1 MPPVTSVSG
10 AQSAA
15 QSGWQQL
22 KLQQA
27 QRNATQAEQN
37 ARALEAQASNA
48 KRDADRAQDNARSL
62 EVQSGQARDDA
73 GRARQGL
80 AAIRSTQEMQMRL
93 GNTVDQAVKLQSGTE
108 TASTGTTT
116 TTTEAS
122 APTVTTAA
130 TASTTSTA
138 APVINT
144 QGETTGRIINITV

>member
-62 EVQSGQARDDA
+62 EIQSGQARDDA

-80 AAIRSTQEMQMRL
+80 AAIRSTQEMQVRL
-93 GNTVDQAVKLQSGTE
+93 GNTVDQAVKLQSSTK
-108 TASTGTTT
+108 TASTATT

-122 APTVTTAA
+122 APTVATAA
-130 TASTTSTA
+130 TASTTSSA

>member
-80 AAIRSTQEMQMRL
+80 AAIRSTQEMQVRL

-108 TASTGTTT
+108 TASTAT
-116 TTTEAS
+116 TTTEAPV
-122 APTVTTAA
+122 PTVATAA

>member
-1 MPPVTSVSG
+1 MPPVISASG
-10 AQSAA
+10 TASAV

-37 ARALEAQASNA
+37 ARALEAQASSA

-80 AAIRSTQEMQMRL
+80 AAIRSTQEMQVRL

-108 TASTGTTT
+108 TTPTTAT
-116 TTTEAS
+116 AEAP
-122 APTVTTAA
+122 APVGATAA
-130 TASTTSTA
+130 TALTTSTA

>member
-1 MPPVTSVSG
+1 MPPVTSASG
-10 AQSAA
+10 VQSAV

-37 ARALEAQASNA
+37 ARALEAQASSA
-48 KRDADRAQDNARSL
+48 KRDADRAQDDARSL

-80 AAIRSTQEMQMRL
+80 AAIRSTQDMQVRL
-93 GNTVDQAVKLQSGTE
+93 GNTVDQALKLQSGTE
-108 TASTGTTT
+108 TASTATTA
-116 TTTEAS
+116 EAP
-122 APTVTTAA
+122 APAVATAA

>member
-1 MPPVTSVSG
+1 MPPVTAVSG

-62 EVQSGQARDDA
+62 EVQSSQARDDA

-80 AAIRSTQEMQMRL
+80 AAIRSTQEMQVRL

-108 TASTGTTT
+108 TASTDTT

-122 APTVTTAA
+122 APTVATAA